1 MKLHPTCLF
10 LPLLACS
17 LAVVAEDAKP
27 AMSKKEQAPEA
38 VSYYRDIR
46 PVFQAKCQGCH
57 QPAKAKGDF
66 VMTEV
71 ARLIQ
76 GGETG
81 VAVVAG
87 APEKSFLM
95 EQISLVDGKVEMPP
109 KGKADPLDAKELNL
123 VKRWIAEGAKDDT
136 PSNARQQYDQTH
148 PPKYAEPPV
157 VTSLDYSPDGTMIA
171 VAGFHEVLLHKAD
184 GSGLV
189 GRLVGLSERVES
201 ARFSPDGTRLA
212 VAGGLPGRM
221 GEIQIWD
228 VAKRELKLSVP
239 VGFDTAYGACWSPDG
254 KLVSFGLPD
263 KTVRAIE
270 AETGKQVLFMGGHSD
285 WVLDTAFSIKGD
297 HLVSVGRDMT
307 VKLTNV
313 PTQRFIDN
321 ITSITPGALKGGMNA
336 VARHPQRDEIL
347 VGGADGVPQN
357 YRMYRETARKIGDN
371 ANLIRKFPAMEGRIW
386 SVAYAP
392 DGKRFAAVSSLNG
405 KGWVN
410 IYGMELADTA
420 IPEVVKKA
428 FEKVAT
434 QRSPEEVK
442 AVEDYYT
449 KDVKLIQSVAV
460 PDAALFAVAFSPDGR
475 TVAASGDDGQVRFI
489 EAASGKLAKVFVPVQ
504 VAAAT
509 AVAAVQTPGAVK
521 PVNFKKGKTK
531 PGVDGLPSGSKV
543 TGLEILPAS
552 ITLGAPNAY
561 NQLLVTAKLEGGGT
575 ADVTRQVKWTFDKP
589 VASVEERGLIHPT
602 AEGQATLTAELGG
615 NKVSVSVHVS
625 GMSLAFHPDFVRDVN
640 PVISRLGCNMGTC
653 HGAKAGKNGFKL
665 SLRGYDPLYDVRA
678 FGDDHAARRVNYASP
693 DDSLMLLKTTG
704 AVPHEGGVVTDI
716 GSDYYQTIR
725 QWIADGAS
733 LNADSK
739 KVARIELFP
748 KNPVIQNIG
757 GRQQIRVVAT
767 YPDGTQADVSREAY
781 IESGN
786 AEVAEHDDFGLI
798 TTVRRGEAPI
808 LARYEGAYAATTLT
822 VMGNRE
828 GFTWKE
834 PEAWTEIDKL
844 VASKWQRMKIAPSEL
859 CSDTEFIRRI
869 HLDLTGLPPT
879 PEAVTAF
886 LADSRPTRQKRDAV
900 IDQLVGSPA
909 YVENWT
915 NKWADMLQVNG
926 KFLGREGAQV
936 FRDWI
941 RSQVA
946 NNTPYD
952 EFVRAVV
959 TATGSNKDNPAAS
972 YYKILRTPQDLV
984 ENTTHLFLATRFNCN
999 KCHDHP
1005 FEKWN
1010 VANYYQTAAY
1020 FAQVGLGRDMKN
1032 APTQNLGGTAV
1043 EGAKPL
1049 YEVVAD
1055 TKTGDVTNEVTNQVA
1070 PPAFPYPAKHEVKAG
1085 ASRREELAAWLTSP
1099 DNQFFATSYVNRIWG
1114 YLLGTGIIEPLD
1126 DIRAGNPPSN
1136 PDLLRHLS
1144 QRFVASK
1151 FNVQDLMREICKSR
1165 TYQLSIQTNDWN
1177 EDDTINYSHGKAR
1190 RLPAEAVYD
1199 AVYAVT
1205 GSTMNIP
1212 GARPGMRAAELA
1224 DAQIDLPSGFLANL
1238 GRPVR
1243 ESACECERS
1252 SDVQLGAVMSM
1263 LSGPAVADAVADPN
1277 SAISKLVLTETDD
1290 KKLIEKIF
1298 LRVLNRAPTQAEID
1312 LTLENWSG
1320 IEQDFQTLVAQLATK
1335 EGEWVPKKTELERQR
1350 LLAINKAKGELDA
1363 YMPVHLK
1370 EKAAAEAKQKQD
1382 IAAAEADL
1390 KAYEAQIPAK
1400 STAWESKLTL
1410 NQLWTRWSPLM
1421 AKSVDTGKSGVP
1433 ATVLPDGSVLASGP
1447 VKNVDYAVTCDASVG
1462 LVSGFMLEALPHDSL
1477 PGFGPGLNEN
1487 GNFVVSEFE
1496 VTLTPAGAKKPQ
1508 KVKFTN
1514 AMADYNQKD
1523 FDVKNAINGNPNR
1536 DDKAWAVGGGERRP
1550 HWARFQLEKPLE
1562 VEKGSAITVTVNC
1575 RFSNGEYPL
1584 GCFRVW
1590 TTDAT
1595 APLEMGVSAAAAT
1608 ALAVMPSQR
1617 NDTQKAATLAEYRKL
1632 DLDYWMKRA
1641 KVVST
1646 KLPLPGDAKLEA
1658 LKAGLAKAEQPI
1670 IEDPVLLRLR
1680 RDVAMSTEQSANR
1693 RLTAA
1698 QDLTWALLNNAA
1710 FLFNH

>member
-1 MKLHPTCLF
+1 
-10 LPLLACS
+10 
-17 LAVVAEDAKP
+17 
-27 AMSKKEQAPEA
+27 
-38 VSYYRDIR
+38 
-46 PVFQAKCQGCH
+46 
-57 QPAKAKGDF
+57 
-66 VMTEV
+66 
-71 ARLIQ
+71 
-76 GGETG
+76 
-81 VAVVAG
+81 
-87 APEKSFLM
+87 
-95 EQISLVDGKVEMPP
+95 
-109 KGKADPLDAKELNL
+109 
-123 VKRWIAEGAKDDT
+123 
-136 PSNARQQYDQTH
+136 
-148 PPKYAEPPV
+148 
-157 VTSLDYSPDGTMIA
+157 
-171 VAGFHEVLLHKAD
+171 
-184 GSGLV
+184 
-189 GRLVGLSERVES
+189 
-201 ARFSPDGTRLA
+201 
-212 VAGGLPGRM
+212 M

-615 NKVSVSVHVS
+615 NKVSASVHVS

-704 AVPHEGGVVTDI
+704 AVPHEGRVVTDI

-748 KNPVIQNIG
+748 KNPVIQNI

-915 NKWADMLQVNG
+915 NKWADMLQVTASFSVARSPG
-926 KFLGREGAQV
+926 VPGLDPQSGRQQHALRRV
-936 FRDWI
+936 RP
-941 RSQVA
+941 RSGHRHRIQQGQ
-946 NNTPYD
+946 PGRQLLQD
-952 EFVRAVV
+952 SPHSS
-959 TATGSNKDNPAAS
+959 GSGG
-972 YYKILRTPQDLV
+972 
-984 ENTTHLFLATRFNCN
+984 NTTHLFSATRFNCN
-999 KCHDHP
+999 SADTA

-1010 VANYYQTAAY
+1010 VANYYQAAAY
-1020 FAQVGLGRDMKN
+1020 LPRSDWGVTRRTPRPEPWRHRRGR
-1032 APTQNLGGTAV
+1032 
-1043 EGAKPL
+1043 
-1049 YEVVAD
+1049 
-1055 TKTGDVTNEVTNQVA
+1055 
-1070 PPAFPYPAKHEVKAG
+1070 
-1085 ASRREELAAWLTSP
+1085 
-1099 DNQFFATSYVNRIWG
+1099 
-1114 YLLGTGIIEPLD
+1114 
-1126 DIRAGNPPSN
+1126 
-1136 PDLLRHLS
+1136 
-1144 QRFVASK
+1144 
-1151 FNVQDLMREICKSR
+1151 
-1165 TYQLSIQTNDWN
+1165 
-1177 EDDTINYSHGKAR
+1177 
-1190 RLPAEAVYD
+1190 
-1199 AVYAVT
+1199 
-1205 GSTMNIP
+1205 
-1212 GARPGMRAAELA
+1212 
-1224 DAQIDLPSGFLANL
+1224 
-1238 GRPVR
+1238 
-1243 ESACECERS
+1243 
-1252 SDVQLGAVMSM
+1252 
-1263 LSGPAVADAVADPN
+1263 
-1277 SAISKLVLTETDD
+1277 
-1290 KKLIEKIF
+1290 
-1298 LRVLNRAPTQAEID
+1298 
-1312 LTLENWSG
+1312 
-1320 IEQDFQTLVAQLATK
+1320 
-1335 EGEWVPKKTELERQR
+1335 RQ
-1350 LLAINKAKGELDA
+1350 
-1363 YMPVHLK
+1363 
-1370 EKAAAEAKQKQD
+1370 
-1382 IAAAEADL
+1382 
-1390 KAYEAQIPAK
+1390 
-1400 STAWESKLTL
+1400 
-1410 NQLWTRWSPLM
+1410 
-1421 AKSVDTGKSGVP
+1421 
-1433 ATVLPDGSVLASGP
+1433 
-1447 VKNVDYAVTCDASVG
+1447 
-1462 LVSGFMLEALPHDSL
+1462 
-1477 PGFGPGLNEN
+1477 
-1487 GNFVVSEFE
+1487 
-1496 VTLTPAGAKKPQ
+1496 
-1508 KVKFTN
+1508 
-1514 AMADYNQKD
+1514 
-1523 FDVKNAINGNPNR
+1523 
-1536 DDKAWAVGGGERRP
+1536 
-1550 HWARFQLEKPLE
+1550 
-1562 VEKGSAITVTVNC
+1562 
-1575 RFSNGEYPL
+1575 
-1584 GCFRVW
+1584 
-1590 TTDAT
+1590 
-1595 APLEMGVSAAAAT
+1595 T
-1608 ALAVMPSQR
+1608 AL
-1617 NDTQKAATLAEYRKL
+1617 
-1632 DLDYWMKRA
+1632 
-1641 KVVST
+1641 
-1646 KLPLPGDAKLEA
+1646 
-1658 LKAGLAKAEQPI
+1658 
-1670 IEDPVLLRLR
+1670 
-1680 RDVAMSTEQSANR
+1680 
-1693 RLTAA
+1693 
-1698 QDLTWALLNNAA
+1698 
-1710 FLFNH
+1710 